1 MFALVTDAATKAWA
15 LSGLRDGHQIAVPG
29 GILRFQLVANH
40 GAAFGIG
47 AGDESVVAIVSLALI
62 IALAVWAARAST
74 VAERLGGW
82 LAVGGGLGNLLDR
95 VVRPPGGL
103 HGAVTDWIHVSFYGP
118 TFNLADLWLRGGL
131 LIAVIGWL
139 CRAGGKDDDERTSV
153 MQVGIHFMN
162 FTLPGGPA
170 GLRAAVGDT
179 AVAAEEAGCTVFTA
193 MDHWFQMEHFADA
206 HDPMLE
212 GYSVL
217 NFVAAKTERLRLG
230 LLVTG
235 VTYRH
240 PGLLAKT
247 VTTLDVLS
255 GGRAMLGIG
264 AAWYEREHR
273 ALGVHYPPVAERF
286 ERLEETIQICEQM
299 WSDDEGPYNG
309 KYYQLAETI
318 CVPPP
323 AAVAAPADPD
333 RRRRRE
339 EDPAAGRAVRRRVQ
353 PVRPRVRRRSSAS
366 STSCAG
372 TATRSAATTTASR
385 RRSSAGSI
393 RRATSPSSCPRWS
406 STPPSASSLVEVAP
420 SMPDPARFV
429 TLLGDKVVRPL
440 ASIG

>member
-1 MFALVTDAATKAWA
+1 
-15 LSGLRDGHQIAVPG
+15 
-29 GILRFQLVANH
+29 
-40 GAAFGIG
+40 
-47 AGDESVVAIVSLALI
+47 
-62 IALAVWAARAST
+62 
-74 VAERLGGW
+74 
-82 LAVGGGLGNLLDR
+82 
-95 VVRPPGGL
+95 
-103 HGAVTDWIHVSFYGP
+103 
-118 TFNLADLWLRGGL
+118 
-131 LIAVIGWL
+131 
-139 CRAGGKDDDERTSV
+139 

-217 NFVAAKTERLRLG
+217 NFVAAKTEKLRLG

-247 VTTLDVLS
+247 VTSLDVLS
-255 GGRAMLGIG
+255 GGRAFLGIG

-273 ALGVHYPPVAERF
+273 ALGVDYPPVAERF

-318 CVPPP
+318 CVPRPLQSPRPP
-323 AAVAAPADPD
+323 ILIGGGGEKKTLRLVAQYGDACNLFVTSPEETKRKLDILRGHCDAVGRDYDSIAKTIIG
-333 RRRRRE
+333 RV
-339 EDPAAGRAVRRRVQ
+339 DPAGDVTEFL
-353 PVRPRVRRRSSAS
+353 
-366 STSCAG
+366 STMEQY
-372 TATRSAATTTASR
+372 AALGVT
-385 RRSSAGSI
+385 
-393 RRATSPSSCPRWS
+393 
-406 STPPSASSLVEVAP
+406 LVEVAP

-429 TLLGDKVVRPL
+429 TQLGEKVVRPL